1 MYIRFHGTVISLSN
15 VIVRV
20 KSIFKVYEVLQDR
33 IRRKFYE
40 VILILVHRKAK
51 IFFSVLSICRK
62 NEVLRNF
69 YISSVLSLILL
80 LKKIVQSTGLVLNLL
95 FFIYFVHVLHASDAC
110 GIVLC
115 FFLWYFSI
123 FHILSAPKKI
133 SVNPWFRITLK
144 SIQKSLYINSVSNFS
159 FQAYILTFS
168 CTVGSSF

>member
-95 FFIYFVHVLHASDAC
+95 FFIYFVHVLHASD
-110 GIVLC
+110 V
-115 FFLWYFSI
+115 
-123 FHILSAPKKI
+123 HIPYSFRAKK
-133 SVNPWFRITLK
+133 NFRKPL
-144 SIQKSLYINSVSNFS
+144 VSNNVKINTK
-159 FQAYILTFS
+159 IL
-168 CTVGSSF
+168 VY